1 MSIYN
6 SLQEAAEK
14 EVAAKEAEEKAT
26 VKGKVVTYAVM
37 LPIWLLTQAFLAQ
50 GNLHV

>member
-1 MSIYN
+1 MATYI

-26 VKGKVVTYAVM
+26 VTGKVATYP
-37 LPIWLLTQAFLAQ
+37 LITPGLFT
-50 GNLHV
+50 